1 MRLWYLKV
9 STFSPYNNTCERYTF
24 CIHVIRSII
33 ELCEV
38 KRFKKKKEREQKI
51 IVSNL
56 TLDNLKKKPLCFY
69 YKLSLINYLRV
80 IV

>member
-1 MRLWYLKV
+1 MKV
-9 STFSPYNNTCERYTF
+9 STFSPYITYTCERYTF
-24 CIHVIRSII
+24 CIHVSRSNI

-38 KRFKKKKEREQKI
+38 KRFKKKEREQKI

-69 YKLSLINYLRV
+69 YKLKFTTMGQFN
-80 IV
+80 

>member
-1 MRLWYLKV
+1 MV
-9 STFSPYNNTCERYTF
+9 
-24 CIHVIRSII
+24 RSII

-69 YKLSLINYLRV
+69 YKLKFTAISQFN
-80 IV
+80 

>member
-1 MRLWYLKV
+1 MV
-9 STFSPYNNTCERYTF
+9 
-24 CIHVIRSII
+24 RSII

-56 TLDNLKKKPLCFY
+56 TLDNLKKKKTLCFY
-69 YKLSLINYLRV
+69 YKLKFTAISQFN
-80 IV
+80 